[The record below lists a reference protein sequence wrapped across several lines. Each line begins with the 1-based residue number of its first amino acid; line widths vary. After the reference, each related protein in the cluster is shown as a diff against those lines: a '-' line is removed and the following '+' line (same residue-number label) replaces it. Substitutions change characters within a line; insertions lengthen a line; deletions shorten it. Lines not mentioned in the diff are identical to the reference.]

1 MLCFVFL
8 QDGLSSQTFVHIDV
22 EDVND
27 NAPVFSPEKY
37 VTSVSI
43 HTQPGTELFNIF
55 ASDRD
60 SGNNGKITYELLP
73 GDSASLFT
81 VDQSTGNMP
90 QVNMCLSRTEICVT
104 CHIRDDFYLQYM
116 KPQCSPKRENIK
128 PKQGLKLR
136 TLLCCHTSQ
145 TCAISQSIGQ

>member
-1 MLCFVFL
+1 M
-8 QDGLSSQTFVHIDV
+8 

-43 HTQPGTELFNIF
+43 HAQPGTELLSIF

-81 VDQSTGNMP
+81 VDQSTGNM
-90 QVNMCLSRTEICVT
+90 L
-104 CHIRDDFYLQYM
+104 
-116 KPQCSPKRENIK
+116 
-128 PKQGLKLR
+128 GLKSVLPKHNVHLR
-136 TLLCCHTSQ
+136 ESFIYNEITLNRKT
-145 TCAISQSIGQ
+145 

>member
-1 MLCFVFL
+1 
-8 QDGLSSQTFVHIDV
+8 V

-27 NAPVFSPEKY
+27 NAPVFSPENY

-73 GDSASLFT
+73 GDSTSLFT

-90 QVNMCLSRTEICVT
+90 QINMCLSMTEICVA
-104 CHIRDDFYLQYM
+104 CHIVVVLYSTLNYNVHL
-116 KPQCSPKRENIK
+116 REYFILNKIQSQK
-128 PKQGLKLR
+128 GLKVQYLR
-136 TLLCCHTSQ
+136 FLH
-145 TCAISQSIGQ
+145 

>member
-1 MLCFVFL
+1 M
-8 QDGLSSQTFVHIDV
+8 

-43 HTQPGTELFNIF
+43 HAQAGTEVLSIF

-81 VDQSTGNMP
+81 VDQSTGNMLDLKSVLP
-90 QVNMCLSRTEICVT
+90 KHNVYFREFFIYNEISLNRKT
-104 CHIRDDFYLQYM
+104 
-116 KPQCSPKRENIK
+116 
-128 PKQGLKLR
+128 
-136 TLLCCHTSQ
+136 
-145 TCAISQSIGQ
+145 